1 MTPPTRLVCPSNF
14 RQGFT
19 THVSCIPAACKDK
32 TLNGIVTNHRSTIS
46 AVVCYRLCHHSPRN
60 VALIGIQYWEHA
72 LNEEQSYRKLR
83 ERYDIRIECT
93 ASWNCL
99 RGMLYMRSQAQALHK
114 GATQCQSVFGMGAWR
129 LFVKTDRSL
138 ATCPLPCG
146 EVSVVGRTLPFCQ
159 WQLASGNCRQL
170 VEGLWQKLAEIN
182 VNPMSKR
189 CNFLGLCAH

>member
-1 MTPPTRLVCPSNF
+1 MTFNR
-14 RQGFT
+14 
-19 THVSCIPAACKDK
+19 
-32 TLNGIVTNHRSTIS
+32 IVTNHRSAIS

-99 RGMLYMRSQAQALHK
+99 RGVLSMRSQAQALHK

-129 LFVKTDRSL
+129 LFVKTDQSL

-146 EVSVVGRTLPFCQ
+146 EVRTMRRVVHEVKALQRTRL
-159 WQLASGNCRQL
+159 
-170 VEGLWQKLAEIN
+170 
-182 VNPMSKR
+182 
-189 CNFLGLCAH
+189 